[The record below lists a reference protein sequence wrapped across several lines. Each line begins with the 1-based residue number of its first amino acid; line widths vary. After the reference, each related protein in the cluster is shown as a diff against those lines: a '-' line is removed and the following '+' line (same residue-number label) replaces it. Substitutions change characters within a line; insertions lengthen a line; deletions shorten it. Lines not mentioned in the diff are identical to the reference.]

1 MNGEKLKDKEREII
15 GLINSLNMVDGKIKE
30 YPKEMSGFDA
40 YNKKCIVEIK
50 DRERYY
56 NEPVIEFGK
65 YCFNTQFAKLK
76 SLNSFY
82 VCRMEG
88 YLYRWDLLYLKSIN
102 YNFKWHWRWM
112 PQTTEFGKTEK
123 VEKYVGYVN
132 VRDGDSFE
140 AKLPTLSNL

>member
-1 MNGEKLKDKEREII
+1 VKSKEREII
-15 GLINSLNMVDGKIKE
+15 GLINSLNMFDGKLKE
-30 YPKEMSGFDA
+30 YTRKMSGFDA
-40 YNKKCIVEIK
+40 YIYKECIVEIK
-50 DRERYY
+50 DREEYY
-56 NEPVIEFGK
+56 NEAAIEFGK

-140 AKLPTLSNL
+140 AKLPTLPNL